1 MSCIVADRGAGFAS
15 VHGMDTESY
24 RWVMRFVRYT
34 ASMTALLLAPAIL
47 QAALVM
53 RPGAIAL
60 QHAAALM
67 SCALAAAVVV
77 VPALLQNLVAGH
89 R

>member
-1 MSCIVADRGAGFAS
+1 MHCIVADRGAGFAS

-24 RWVMRFVRYT
+24 RWAMRFVRHT
-34 ASMTALLLAPAIL
+34 LSMTALLLAPAIL

-53 RPGAIAL
+53 RPGGIAM
-60 QHAAALM
+60 QDAAALM

-77 VPALLQNLVAGH
+77 VPVLLQNLVAGH